1 MLFLREVLVSDLFM
15 YRKSSVERGQVW
27 EDIADKLNALEF
39 PKFRVS
45 QRYLRDKLNKL
56 LKWFKKKDR
65 EEISASGI
73 DPEMDEK
80 SELLEEILEKM
91 ESTVP
96 INLSKKKKDDE
107 DKHTAE
113 EVRKLAM
120 ETLGNTQKRK
130 GENAAEKVAIKK
142 RRSGNEAVEF
152 LKERI
157 QQEYELRRAEIEAR
171 KHTDEAS
178 NKHLEQQQQFQATLV
193 QLLAQQQQDNARQ
206 QEQQQ
211 EQNMLMMQQQQQILT
226 YLQQVSRKTE

>member
-1 MLFLREVLVSDLFM
+1 M
-15 YRKSSVERGQVW
+15 
-27 EDIADKLNALEF
+27 DIADKLNALEF
-39 PKFRVS
+39 PKFCVS

-56 LKWFKKKDR
+56 FKWFKKKDR
-65 EEISASGI
+65 KEISASGI
-73 DPEMDEK
+73 DPELDEK

-91 ESTVP
+91 ESIVP
-96 INLSKKKKDDE
+96 INLSKKKKDDD

-130 GENAAEKVAIKK
+130 GENAADKVAIKK
-142 RRSGNEAVEF
+142 RISRNEAVEF
-152 LKERI
+152 LKERT

-193 QLLAQQQQDNARQ
+193 QLLVQQQQDNARQ

-211 EQNMLMMQQQQQILT
+211 KMLMMQQQQQILT
-226 YLQQVSRKTE
+226 YLQQVSRKTQCSEC

>member
-1 MLFLREVLVSDLFM
+1 M

-27 EDIADKLNALEF
+27 EDIAEKLNSLEF
-39 PKFRVS
+39 LKFRVS

-56 LKWFKKKDR
+56 LKWFKKNDR

-73 DPEMDEK
+73 GPEMDEK

-120 ETLGNTQKRK
+120 ETLGIRRRERVKMLQKKLPLRK
-130 GENAAEKVAIKK
+130 EEVGTRLWN
-142 RRSGNEAVEF
+142 F
-152 LKERI
+152 
-157 QQEYELRRAEIEAR
+157 
-171 KHTDEAS
+171 
-178 NKHLEQQQQFQATLV
+178 
-193 QLLAQQQQDNARQ
+193 
-206 QEQQQ
+206 
-211 EQNMLMMQQQQQILT
+211 
-226 YLQQVSRKTE
+226 